1 MNTGDLY
8 NLNPLML
15 KGILKKPRLPVSKKP
30 ATPENIA
37 NQLKKPYRRM
47 PSFSYLADEQI
58 SNIID
63 FLNTF

>member
-1 MNTGDLY
+1 
-8 NLNPLML
+8 ML

-63 FLNTF
+63 FLNTL